1 MDKVK
6 LIIDDIEFA
15 PLIPGLQRKIA
26 TVGGEREISIYLTP
40 EQIVQVFHHHAAL
53 IHDLRKEMEDQR
65 MNICILHAKLNPP
78 KFTSGV
84 PTSDP
89 HRSGGYGD

>member
-26 TVGGEREISIYLTP
+26 TVNGEREISIYLTP
-40 EQIVQVFHHHAAL
+40 EQIVSVFHHHAAL
-53 IHDLRKEMEDQR
+53 IQDLRKELEDQR
-65 MNICILHAKLNPP
+65 MNIRILQAKLNPP
-78 KFTSGV
+78 QFKTSV
-84 PTSDP
+84 PTGNQYG
-89 HRSGGYGD
+89 GGYGD

>member
-26 TVGGEREISIYLTP
+26 TVDGEREISIYLTP
-40 EQIVQVFHHHAAL
+40 EQIVSVFHHHAAL
-53 IHDLRKEMEDQR
+53 IHDLRKELEDQR
-65 MNICILHAKLNPP
+65 MNIRILQARINPP
-78 KFTSGV
+78 QFKTSV
-84 PTSDP
+84 PTGNQYG
-89 HRSGGYGD
+89 GGYGD

>member
-40 EQIVQVFHHHAAL
+40 EQIVSVFHHHAAL
-53 IHDLRKEMEDQR
+53 IQDLRKELEDQR
-65 MNICILHAKLNPP
+65 MNIRILHAKLNPP
-78 KFTSGV
+78 KFKTDI
-84 PTSDP
+84 PISDE
-89 HRSGGYGD
+89 HRNGGYGD

>member
-26 TVGGEREISIYLTP
+26 TVDGEREISIYLTP

-53 IHDLRKEMEDQR
+53 IHDLRKELEDQR
-65 MNICILHAKLNPP
+65 MQIQILRAKLNPP
-78 KFTSGV
+78 KFTADV

-89 HRSGGYGD
+89 HRNGGYGD

>member
-26 TVGGEREISIYLTP
+26 AVNGEREISIYLTP
-40 EQIVQVFHHHAAL
+40 EQIVGVFHHHAAL
-53 IHDLRKEMEDQR
+53 IHDLRKELEDQR
-65 MNICILHAKLNPP
+65 MQIQILRAKLNPP
-78 KFTSGV
+78 QFKTCI
-84 PTSDP
+84 PTGNQYV
-89 HRSGGYGD
+89 GGHGD

>member
-26 TVGGEREISIYLTP
+26 TVDGEREISIYLTP

>member
-26 TVGGEREISIYLTP
+26 TVNGEREISIYLTP
-40 EQIVQVFHHHAAL
+40 EQIVSVFHHHAAL
-53 IHDLRKEMEDQR
+53 IQDLRKELEDQR
-65 MNICILHAKLNPP
+65 MNIRILHAKLNPP
-78 KFTSGV
+78 QFKTCI
-84 PTSDP
+84 PTSDE
-89 HRSGGYGD
+89 HRNGGYGD

>member
-26 TVGGEREISIYLTP
+26 TVNGEREISIYLTP
-40 EQIVQVFHHHAAL
+40 EQIVSVFHHHAAL
-53 IHDLRKEMEDQR
+53 IHDLRKELEDQR
-65 MNICILHAKLNPP
+65 MNIRILQARINPP
-78 KFTSGV
+78 QFKTSI
-84 PTSDP
+84 PTSDE
-89 HRSGGYGD
+89 HRNGGYGD

>member
-53 IHDLRKEMEDQR
+53 IHDLRKELEDQR
-65 MNICILHAKLNPP
+65 MQIQILRAKINPP
-78 KFTSGV
+78 QFKTCI
-84 PTSDP
+84 PTGNTYG
-89 HRSGGYGD
+89 GGYGD